1 MIQILLIS
9 STDDH
14 ARRIAALISESGVT
28 HELRTVHGAA
38 KQLRNQADD
47 IRHADL
53 LIVDDANL
61 DAGDLAS
68 VEDVIT
74 HHPRLNCMLITA
86 SQSNELLMGA
96 MRAGV
101 RHMLTWPIN
110 TREFVDE
117 LEHVAGR
124 KASTAL
130 RAARVVSF
138 TSCKGGSGTTFIA
151 VNFAHTIAQL
161 RDKRVLLIDL
171 NQQFADAGLYIADK
185 VPAATLFDLCAQID
199 RLDSAF
205 FDACVMHVN
214 PNLHVLAGAGDPVK
228 AGELRAAHL
237 EQILGLVRGLY
248 DVVVVDVGQSVS
260 PLSIQALD
268 QSDAIC
274 MVVRQ
279 NVLYLH
285 TARRMLDLFTAL
297 GYSSTKI
304 RVVANQFDKHAQ
316 VGLRMIEDTLGVKAV
331 HPLPRDD
338 KSVAAALNQGL
349 ALLDVAKNSALAQG
363 IEKLADQLFPAAP
376 ATAQGILRRIFANKA
391 VGNKAVAMPQM
402 KTEH

>member
-1 MIQILLIS
+1 MINILLIS

-14 ARRIAALISESGVT
+14 AKRIAALISESGIS
-28 HELRTVHGAA
+28 HELRTVAGAA
-38 KQLRNQADD
+38 KQLRSHADD

-53 LIVDDANL
+53 LIVDDTRL
-61 DAGDLAS
+61 DASDLAGI
-68 VEDVIT
+68 EDAIS

-86 SQSNELLMGA
+86 SQSNDLLMGA

-101 RHMLTWPIN
+101 RHMLSWPLDKA
-110 TREFVDE
+110 EFAEE
-117 LEHVAGR
+117 LAHVAGR
-124 KASTAL
+124 KASSTR
-130 RAARVVSF
+130 RAGRVVSF
-138 TSCKGGSGTTFIA
+138 ASCKGGSGTTFVA
-151 VNFAHTIAQL
+151 VNFAHTLTQL

-185 VPAATLFDLCAQID
+185 LPSATLFDLSAQID
-199 RLDSAF
+199 RLDPAF

-214 PNLHVLAGAGDPVK
+214 PMLDVLAGAGDPVK

-237 EQILGLVRGLY
+237 ERILELVRTRY
-248 DVVVVDVGQSVS
+248 DAVVVDIGQSVS

-285 TARRMLDLFTAL
+285 TARRMLDLFSAL
-297 GYSSTKI
+297 GYATGKV
-304 RVVANQFDKHAQ
+304 RVIANQYDKSAQ
-316 VGLRMIEDTLGVKAV
+316 VSVAMIEETLGVRAV
-331 HPLPRDD
+331 HALPRDD
-338 KSVAAALNQGL
+338 KSVAAALNQGV
-349 ALLDVAKNSALAQG
+349 ALRDVAKTSALAQG
-363 IEKLADQLFPAAP
+363 IEKLVESVFPAPVAN
-376 ATAQGILRRIFANKA
+376 AQSILRRIFANKTGA
-391 VGNKAVAMPQM
+391 VPQM

>member
-1 MIQILLIS
+1 MINILLIS

-14 ARRIAALISESGVT
+14 AKRIAALIAESGISN
-28 HELRTVHGAA
+28 ELRIVHGAA
-38 KQLRNQADD
+38 KQLRSHAED

-53 LIVDDANL
+53 LIIDDTNL

-68 VEDVIT
+68 VEEAIS
-74 HHPRLNCMLITA
+74 HHPRLNCMLITT
-86 SQSNELLMGA
+86 SQSNDLMMGA

-101 RHMLTWPIN
+101 RHMLHWPLD
-110 TREFVDE
+110 THEFAVE
-117 LEHVAGR
+117 LSHVAGR
-124 KASTAL
+124 KASGT
-130 RAARVVSF
+130 RRTGRVVSF

-151 VNFAHTIAQL
+151 VNFAHTLAQL

-185 VPAATLFDLCAQID
+185 LPSATLFDLCAQIE
-199 RLDSAF
+199 RLDSAL

-214 PNLHVLAGAGDPVK
+214 PNFDVLAGAGDPVK
-228 AGELRAAHL
+228 AGELRAVHL
-237 EQILGLVRGLY
+237 ERVLELVRAQY
-248 DVVVVDVGQSVS
+248 DVIVVDIGQSVS

-285 TARRMLDLFTAL
+285 TARRMLDLFNAL
-297 GYSSTKI
+297 GYAANKV
-304 RVVANQFDKHAQ
+304 RVIANQYDKHAQ
-316 VGLRMIEDTLGVKAV
+316 VSLQMIEEMLGVRAI

-338 KSVAAALNQGL
+338 KSVAAALNQGVALRDVVKSGGL
-349 ALLDVAKNSALAQG
+349 AEG
-363 IEKLADQLFPAAP
+363 IEKLVELVFPAPP
-376 ATAQGILRRIFANKA
+376 ATAQSMLRRIFASKNGA
-391 VGNKAVAMPQM
+391 VPQM
-402 KTEH
+402 KAEH